1 MTRIILLGCAG
12 AGKTTL
18 ARRLAAATA
27 APLIDLDEIWRAR
40 SQTTPEFR
48 DTLARLHA
56 GEAWVSDGNFAAVTF
71 DIRLPRAD
79 LVVWLERPRL
89 VCAWRAI
96 SRVFRA
102 GEMHRP
108 GDLLTVLRFIW
119 GFNRR
124 NRPRIEAA
132 RAQYG
137 AEIPVVRLRTD
148 REVDDFVASL

>member
-18 ARRLAAATA
+18 ARRLAAATG
-27 APLIDLDEIWRAR
+27 APVIDLDEIWRSR

-48 DTLARLHA
+48 ETLARLHA
-56 GEAWVSDGNFAAVTF
+56 AEAWISDGNFAAVTF

-79 LVVWLERPRL
+79 LLVWLERPRL

-96 SRVFRA
+96 ARVFRA
-102 GEMHRP
+102 GEPHQR

>member
-18 ARRLAAATA
+18 ARRLAAATG
-27 APLIDLDEIWRAR
+27 APVIDLDAIWRAR

-56 GEAWVSDGNFAAVTF
+56 AEAWVSDGNFAAVTF
-71 DIRLPRAD
+71 DLRLPRAD

-89 VCAWRAI
+89 VCAWRA
-96 SRVFRA
+96 SARVFRA
-102 GEMHRP
+102 GEPHQR

-132 RAQYG
+132 RKQYG
-137 AEIPVVRLRTD
+137 PDVPVVRLRTD

>member
-18 ARRLAAATA
+18 ARRLAAVTG
-27 APLIDLDEIWRAR
+27 APLIDLDEIWRSR
-40 SQTTPEFR
+40 TQETSEFR
-48 DTLARLHA
+48 ETLAALHA
-56 GEAWVSDGNFAAVTF
+56 GEAWISDGNFAAVTF
-71 DIRLPRAD
+71 DLRLPRAD
-79 LVVWLERPRL
+79 RVVWLERPRL
-89 VCAWRAI
+89 VCAWRAVA
-96 SRVFRA
+96 RVFRT
-102 GEMHRP
+102 GEPHQR

-137 AEIPVVRLRTD
+137 AEIPVVRLRSD
-148 REVDDFVASL
+148 REVADFVATL